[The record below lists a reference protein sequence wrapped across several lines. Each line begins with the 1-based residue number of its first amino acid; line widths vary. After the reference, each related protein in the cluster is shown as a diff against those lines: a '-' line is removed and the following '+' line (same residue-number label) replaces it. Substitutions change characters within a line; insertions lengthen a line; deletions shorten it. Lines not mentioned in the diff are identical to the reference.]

1 MFDIKEKVMNM
12 IEEWLNDLLTA
23 VFKFLAEVLFNHEAL
38 SGLFLEVYQIFAV
51 FGGVLLVA
59 VVLFRILN
67 AMFNEATS
75 TESNIAEIIVSA
87 LKASIMVFLLPVIL
101 YFVVKEILYPLMTY
115 MFVEIADSSSDI
127 ITNSLSSAM
136 VTDVFGTGTM
146 AATLL
151 LLFLIVIFVVFT
163 FKMCVYHVDLIIL
176 EIFSVFAAIT
186 IATENYD
193 FSEVWWREFLSQL
206 VSIVTQ
212 VLLMAAIV
220 QLLSNFNSWYDFML
234 IIGCG
239 VLIIRGPS
247 VLRSMWY
254 SSGGAKG
261 SISLG
266 KSATRISMMR
276 LLKS

>member
-38 SGLFLEVYQIFAV
+38 SGLFLDVYRIFAV
-51 FGGVLLVA
+51 FSGVLLVA
-59 VVLFRILN
+59 IVLFRILN
-67 AMFNEATS
+67 AMLNEATNN
-75 TESNIAEIIVSA
+75 ESNIAEIIVSA
-87 LKASIMVFLLPVIL
+87 LKASVMVFLLPIIL
-101 YFVVKEILYPLMTY
+101 YFVVKEILYPLMEY
-115 MFVEIADSSSDI
+115 MFVEIAGSSSDI
-127 ITNSLSSAM
+127 ITNSIESSM
-136 VTDVFGTGTM
+136 VVDVFGSGTM
-146 AATLL
+146 AITLL
-151 LLFLIVIFVVFT
+151 LLFLVVVFIVFT
-163 FKMCVYHVDLIIL
+163 FKICVYHVDLIIL

-193 FSEVWWREFLSQL
+193 FSEVWWREFLSQI

-220 QLLSNFNSWYDFML
+220 QLLANFNSWYDFML

-239 VLIIRGPS
+239 VLIIHGLS

-261 SISLG
+261 GISLG

-276 LLKS
+276 LLK

>member
-38 SGLFLEVYQIFAV
+38 SGLFLDVYRIFAV

-59 VVLFRILN
+59 IVLFRILN
-67 AMFNEATS
+67 AMLNEATNN
-75 TESNIAEIIVSA
+75 ESNIAEIIVSA

-101 YFVVKEILYPLMTY
+101 YFVVKEVLYPLMEY
-115 MFVEIADSSSDI
+115 MFVEIAGSSSDI
-127 ITNSLSSAM
+127 ITNSIESSM
-136 VTDVFGTGTM
+136 VVDVFGSDTM
-146 AATLL
+146 AITLL
-151 LLFLIVIFVVFT
+151 LLFLVVVFIVFT
-163 FKMCVYHVDLIIL
+163 FKICVYHVDLIIL

-193 FSEVWWREFLSQL
+193 FSEVWWREFLSQI

-220 QLLSNFNSWYDFML
+220 QLLANFNSWYDFML

-261 SISLG
+261 GISLG

-276 LLKS
+276 LLK

>member
-1 MFDIKEKVMNM
+1 MFDIKDKVMNM

-38 SGLFLEVYQIFAV
+38 SGLFLDVYRIFAV

-59 VVLFRILN
+59 IVLFRILN
-67 AMFNEATS
+67 AMLNEATNN
-75 TESNIAEIIVSA
+75 ESNIAEIIVSA
-87 LKASIMVFLLPVIL
+87 LKASVMVFLLPVIL
-101 YFVVKEILYPLMTY
+101 YFVVKEILYPLMEY
-115 MFVEIADSSSDI
+115 MFVEIAGSSSDI
-127 ITNSLSSAM
+127 ITNSIESSM
-136 VTDVFGTGTM
+136 VVDVFGSGTM
-146 AATLL
+146 AITLL
-151 LLFLIVIFVVFT
+151 LLFLVVVFIVFT
-163 FKMCVYHVDLIIL
+163 FKICVYHVDLIIL

-193 FSEVWWREFLSQL
+193 FSEVWWREFLSQI

-220 QLLSNFNSWYDFML
+220 QLLANFNSWYDFML

-261 SISLG
+261 GISLG

-276 LLKS
+276 LLK

>member
-1 MFDIKEKVMNM
+1 MFSVKDKVMEM
-12 IEEWLNDLLTA
+12 IDDWLNDMLTA

-38 SGLFLEVYQIFAV
+38 SGLFLDVYSVFAV

-59 VVLFRILN
+59 IVLFRILN
-67 AMFNEATS
+67 AMLNEATNH
-75 TESNIAEIIVSA
+75 EGNISEIIMCS
-87 LKASIMVFLLPVIL
+87 LKASAMVFLLPVIL
-101 YFVVKEILYPLMTY
+101 YFVVREILYPLMEY
-115 MFVEIADSSSDI
+115 MFVKIAGSSSDI
-127 ITNSLSSAM
+127 ITDSIASTM
-136 VTDVFGTGTM
+136 VVDIFGTGTM

-151 LLFLIVIFVVFT
+151 LLFLIVVFVIFT
-163 FKMCVYHVDLIIL
+163 FKICVYHVDLIIL
-176 EIFSVFAAIT
+176 EVFSVFAAIT

-193 FSEVWWREFLSQL
+193 FSEVWWREFLSQI

-212 VLLMAAIV
+212 VLLMAALV
-220 QLLSNFNSWYDFML
+220 QLLANFNSWYDFML

-261 SISLG
+261 GISLG
-266 KSATRISMMR
+266 KSATRVSMMR
-276 LLKS
+276 LLK

>member
-1 MFDIKEKVMNM
+1 MFDIKDKVMNM

-38 SGLFLEVYQIFAV
+38 SGLFLDVYRIFAV

-59 VVLFRILN
+59 IVLFRILN
-67 AMFNEATS
+67 AMLNEATNN
-75 TESNIAEIIVSA
+75 ESNIAEIIVSA
-87 LKASIMVFLLPVIL
+87 LKASVMVFLLPIIL
-101 YFVVKEILYPLMTY
+101 YFVVKEILYPLMEY
-115 MFVEIADSSSDI
+115 MFVEIAGSSSDI
-127 ITNSLSSAM
+127 ITNSIESSM
-136 VTDVFGTGTM
+136 VVDVFGSGTM
-146 AATLL
+146 AITLL
-151 LLFLIVIFVVFT
+151 LLFLVVVFIVFT
-163 FKMCVYHVDLIIL
+163 FKICVYHVDLIIL

-193 FSEVWWREFLSQL
+193 FSEVWWREFLSQI

-220 QLLSNFNSWYDFML
+220 QLLANFNSWYDFML

-261 SISLG
+261 GISLG

-276 LLKS
+276 LLK

>member
-1 MFDIKEKVMNM
+1 MFSVKDKVMEMFDD
-12 IEEWLNDLLTA
+12 WLNDMLTA

-38 SGLFLEVYQIFAV
+38 SGLFLDVYSVFAV

-59 VVLFRILN
+59 IVLFRILN
-67 AMFNEATS
+67 AMLNEATNH
-75 TESNIAEIIVSA
+75 EGNISEIILSSI
-87 LKASIMVFLLPVIL
+87 KASAMVFLLPVIL
-101 YFVVKEILYPLMTY
+101 YFVVKEILYPLMEY
-115 MFVEIADSSSDI
+115 MFVEIAGSSSDI
-127 ITNSLSSAM
+127 IADSIASTM
-136 VTDVFGTGTM
+136 IVDVFGTGTM

-151 LLFLIVIFVVFT
+151 LLFLIIVFVIFT
-163 FKMCVYHVDLIIL
+163 FKICVYHVDLIIL
-176 EIFSVFAAIT
+176 EVFSVFAAIT

-193 FSEVWWREFLSQL
+193 FSEIWWREFLSQI

-212 VLLMAAIV
+212 VLLMAALV
-220 QLLSNFNSWYDFML
+220 QLLANFNNWYDFML

-261 SISLG
+261 GISLG
-266 KSATRISMMR
+266 KSATRVSMMR
-276 LLKS
+276 LLK

>member
-1 MFDIKEKVMNM
+1 MFSVKDKVMEM
-12 IEEWLNDLLTA
+12 IDDWLNDMLTA

-38 SGLFLEVYQIFAV
+38 SGLFLDVYSVFAV

-59 VVLFRILN
+59 IVLFRILN
-67 AMFNEATS
+67 AMLNEATNH
-75 TESNIAEIIVSA
+75 EGNISEIIMSS
-87 LKASIMVFLLPVIL
+87 LKASAMVFLLPVIL
-101 YFVVKEILYPLMTY
+101 YFVVREILYPLMEY
-115 MFVEIADSSSDI
+115 MFVEIAGSSSDI
-127 ITNSLSSAM
+127 ITDSISSTM
-136 VTDVFGTGTM
+136 VVDIFGTGTM

-151 LLFLIVIFVVFT
+151 LLFLIVVFVIFT
-163 FKMCVYHVDLIIL
+163 FKICVYHVDLIIL
-176 EIFSVFAAIT
+176 EVFSVFAAIT

-193 FSEVWWREFLSQL
+193 FSEVWWREFLSQI

-212 VLLMAAIV
+212 VLLMAALV
-220 QLLSNFNSWYDFML
+220 QLLANFNSWYDFML

-261 SISLG
+261 GISLG
-266 KSATRISMMR
+266 KSATRVSMMR
-276 LLKS
+276 LLK

>member
-1 MFDIKEKVMNM
+1 MNFIQDKVMDMLN
-12 IEEWLNDLLTA
+12 EWLNDLLTA

-38 SGLFLEVYQIFAV
+38 SGLFLDVYRIFAV

-59 VVLFRILN
+59 IVLFRILN
-67 AMFNEATS
+67 AMLNEATNN
-75 TESNIAEIIVSA
+75 ESNIAEIIVSA
-87 LKASIMVFLLPVIL
+87 LKASVMVFLLPVIL
-101 YFVVKEILYPLMTY
+101 YFVVKEILYPLMEY
-115 MFVEIADSSSDI
+115 MFVEIAGSSSDI
-127 ITNSLSSAM
+127 ITNSIESSM
-136 VTDVFGTGTM
+136 VVDVFGSGTM
-146 AATLL
+146 AITLL
-151 LLFLIVIFVVFT
+151 LLFLVVVFIVFT
-163 FKMCVYHVDLIIL
+163 FKICVYHVDLIIL

-193 FSEVWWREFLSQL
+193 FSEVWWREFLSQI

-220 QLLSNFNSWYDFML
+220 QLLANFDSWYDFML

-261 SISLG
+261 GISLG

-276 LLKS
+276 LLK

>member
-12 IEEWLNDLLTA
+12 IDEWLNDLLTA

-38 SGLFLEVYQIFAV
+38 SGLFLDVYRIFAV

-59 VVLFRILN
+59 IVLFRILN
-67 AMFNEATS
+67 AMLNEATNN
-75 TESNIAEIIVSA
+75 ESNIAEIIVSA
-87 LKASIMVFLLPVIL
+87 LKASVMVFLLPVML
-101 YFVVKEILYPLMTY
+101 YFVVKEILYPLMEY
-115 MFVEIADSSSDI
+115 MFVEIAGSSSDI
-127 ITNSLSSAM
+127 ITNSIESSM
-136 VTDVFGTGTM
+136 VVDVFGTGTM
-146 AATLL
+146 AVTLL
-151 LLFLIVIFVVFT
+151 LLFLVVVFIVFT
-163 FKMCVYHVDLIIL
+163 FKICVYHVDLIIL

-193 FSEVWWREFLSQL
+193 FSEVWWREFLSQI

-220 QLLSNFNSWYDFML
+220 QLLANFNSWYDFML

-261 SISLG
+261 GISLG

-276 LLKS
+276 LLK

>member
-1 MFDIKEKVMNM
+1 MDFIQDKVIDMLND
-12 IEEWLNDLLTA
+12 WLNDMLTA

-38 SGLFLEVYQIFAV
+38 SGLFLDVYSVFAV

-59 VVLFRILN
+59 IVLFRILN
-67 AMFNEATS
+67 AMLNEATNH
-75 TESNIAEIIVSA
+75 EGNISEIIMGSI
-87 LKASIMVFLLPVIL
+87 KASAMVFILPIIL
-101 YFVVKEILYPLMTY
+101 YFVVKEILYPLMEY
-115 MFVEIADSSSDI
+115 MFVEIAGSSSDI
-127 ITNSLSSAM
+127 ITDSIASTM
-136 VTDVFGTGTM
+136 IVDVFGTGTM

-151 LLFLIVIFVVFT
+151 LLFLIVVFIIFT
-163 FKMCVYHVDLIIL
+163 FKICVYHVDLIIL
-176 EIFSVFAAIT
+176 EVFSVFAAIT

-193 FSEVWWREFLSQL
+193 FSEVWWREFLSQI

-212 VLLMAAIV
+212 VLLMAALV
-220 QLLSNFNSWYDFML
+220 QLLANFNSWYDFML

-261 SISLG
+261 GISLG

-276 LLKS
+276 LLK

>member
-38 SGLFLEVYQIFAV
+38 SGLFLDVYRIFAV

-59 VVLFRILN
+59 IVLFRILN
-67 AMFNEATS
+67 AMLNEATNN
-75 TESNIAEIIVSA
+75 ESNIAEIIVSA
-87 LKASIMVFLLPVIL
+87 LKASVMVFLLPIIL
-101 YFVVKEILYPLMTY
+101 YFVVKEILYPLMEY
-115 MFVEIADSSSDI
+115 MFVEIAGSSSDI
-127 ITNSLSSAM
+127 ITNSIESSM
-136 VTDVFGTGTM
+136 VVDVFGSGTM
-146 AATLL
+146 AITLL
-151 LLFLIVIFVVFT
+151 LLFLVVVFIVFT
-163 FKMCVYHVDLIIL
+163 FKICVYHVDLLIL

-193 FSEVWWREFLSQL
+193 FSEVWWREFLSQI

-212 VLLMAAIV
+212 VLLMATIV
-220 QLLSNFNSWYDFML
+220 QLLANFNSWYDFML
-234 IIGCG
+234 IIGCS

-247 VLRSMWY
+247 VPRSMWY

-261 SISLG
+261 GISLG

-276 LLKS
+276 LLK

>member
-1 MFDIKEKVMNM
+1 MNFIQDKVMDMLN
-12 IEEWLNDLLTA
+12 EWLNDLLTA

-38 SGLFLEVYQIFAV
+38 SGLFLDVYRIFAV

-59 VVLFRILN
+59 IVLFRILN
-67 AMFNEATS
+67 AMLNEATNN
-75 TESNIAEIIVSA
+75 ESNIAEIIVSA

-101 YFVVKEILYPLMTY
+101 YFVVKEILYPLMEY
-115 MFVEIADSSSDI
+115 MFVEIAGSSSDI
-127 ITNSLSSAM
+127 ITNSIESSM
-136 VTDVFGTGTM
+136 VIDVFGSGTM
-146 AATLL
+146 AITLL
-151 LLFLIVIFVVFT
+151 LLFLVVVFIVFT
-163 FKMCVYHVDLIIL
+163 FKICVYHVDLIIF

-193 FSEVWWREFLSQL
+193 FSEVWWREFLSQI

-220 QLLSNFNSWYDFML
+220 QLLANFNSWYDFML

-261 SISLG
+261 GISLG

-276 LLKS
+276 LLK

>member
-38 SGLFLEVYQIFAV
+38 SGLFLDVYRIFAV

-59 VVLFRILN
+59 IVLFRILN
-67 AMFNEATS
+67 AMLNEATNN
-75 TESNIAEIIVSA
+75 ESNIAEIIVSA
-87 LKASIMVFLLPVIL
+87 LKASVMVFLLPVIL
-101 YFVVKEILYPLMTY
+101 YFVVKEILYPLMEY
-115 MFVEIADSSSDI
+115 MFVEIAGSSSDI
-127 ITNSLSSAM
+127 ITNSIESSM
-136 VTDVFGTGTM
+136 VVDVFGSGTM
-146 AATLL
+146 AITLL
-151 LLFLIVIFVVFT
+151 LLFLVVVFIVFT
-163 FKMCVYHVDLIIL
+163 FKICVYHVDLIIL

-193 FSEVWWREFLSQL
+193 FSEVWWREFLSQI

-220 QLLSNFNSWYDFML
+220 QLLANFNSWYDFML

-261 SISLG
+261 GISIG

-276 LLKS
+276 LLK

>member
-1 MFDIKEKVMNM
+1 MFDIKEKVMTM

-38 SGLFLEVYQIFAV
+38 SGLFLDVYRIFAV
-51 FGGVLLVA
+51 FGGVLLVSI
-59 VVLFRILN
+59 VLFRILN
-67 AMFNEATS
+67 AMLNEATNN
-75 TESNIAEIIVSA
+75 ESNIAEIIVSA
-87 LKASIMVFLLPVIL
+87 LKASVMVFLLPVIL
-101 YFVVKEILYPLMTY
+101 YFVVKEILYPLMEY
-115 MFVEIADSSSDI
+115 MFVEIAGSSSDI
-127 ITNSLSSAM
+127 ITNSIESSM
-136 VTDVFGTGTM
+136 VVDVFGTGTM
-146 AATLL
+146 AVTLL
-151 LLFLIVIFVVFT
+151 LLFLVVVFIVFT
-163 FKMCVYHVDLIIL
+163 FKICVYHVDLIIL

-193 FSEVWWREFLSQL
+193 FSEVWWREFLSQI

-220 QLLSNFNSWYDFML
+220 QLLANFNSWYDFML

-261 SISLG
+261 GISLG

-276 LLKS
+276 LLK

>member
-38 SGLFLEVYQIFAV
+38 SGLFLDVYRIFAV

-59 VVLFRILN
+59 IVLFRILN
-67 AMFNEATS
+67 AMLNEATNN
-75 TESNIAEIIVSA
+75 ESNIAEIIVSA
-87 LKASIMVFLLPVIL
+87 LKASVMVFLLPIIL
-101 YFVVKEILYPLMTY
+101 YFVVKEILYPLMEY
-115 MFVEIADSSSDI
+115 MFVEIAGSSSDI
-127 ITNSLSSAM
+127 ITNSIESSM
-136 VTDVFGTGTM
+136 VVDVFGSGTM
-146 AATLL
+146 AITLL
-151 LLFLIVIFVVFT
+151 LLFLVVVFIVFT
-163 FKMCVYHVDLIIL
+163 FKICVYHVDLIIL
-176 EIFSVFAAIT
+176 EVFSVFAAIT
-186 IATENYD
+186 IATEKYD
-193 FSEVWWREFLSQL
+193 FSEVWWREFLSQI

-220 QLLSNFNSWYDFML
+220 QLLANFNSWYDFML

-261 SISLG
+261 GMSLG

-276 LLKS
+276 LLK

>member
-38 SGLFLEVYQIFAV
+38 SGLFLDVYRIFAV
-51 FGGVLLVA
+51 FGGVLLVTI
-59 VVLFRILN
+59 VLFRILN
-67 AMFNEATS
+67 AMLNEATNN
-75 TESNIAEIIVSA
+75 ESNIAEIIVSA
-87 LKASIMVFLLPVIL
+87 LKASVMVFLLPIIL
-101 YFVVKEILYPLMTY
+101 YFVVKEILYPLMEY
-115 MFVEIADSSSDI
+115 MFVEIAGSSSDI
-127 ITNSLSSAM
+127 ITNSIESSM
-136 VTDVFGTGTM
+136 VVDVFGSGTM
-146 AATLL
+146 AITLL
-151 LLFLIVIFVVFT
+151 LLFLVVVFIVFT
-163 FKMCVYHVDLIIL
+163 FKICVYHVDLIIL

-193 FSEVWWREFLSQL
+193 FSEVWWREFLSQI

-220 QLLSNFNSWYDFML
+220 QLLANFNSWYDFML

-261 SISLG
+261 GISLG

-276 LLKS
+276 LLK

>member
-1 MFDIKEKVMNM
+1 LFDIKEKVMNM
-12 IEEWLNDLLTA
+12 IDEWLNDLLTA

-38 SGLFLEVYQIFAV
+38 SGLFLDVYRIFAV

-59 VVLFRILN
+59 IVLFRILN
-67 AMFNEATS
+67 AMLNEATNN
-75 TESNIAEIIVSA
+75 ESNIAEIIVSA
-87 LKASIMVFLLPVIL
+87 LKASVMVFLLPVIL
-101 YFVVKEILYPLMTY
+101 YFVVKEILYPLMEY
-115 MFVEIADSSSDI
+115 MFVEIAGNSSDI
-127 ITNSLSSAM
+127 ITNSIESSM
-136 VTDVFGTGTM
+136 VVDVFGSGTM
-146 AATLL
+146 AITLL
-151 LLFLIVIFVVFT
+151 LLFLVVVFIVFT
-163 FKMCVYHVDLIIL
+163 FKICVYHVDLIIL

-186 IATENYD
+186 IATEKYD
-193 FSEVWWREFLSQL
+193 FSEVWWREFLSQI

-220 QLLSNFNSWYDFML
+220 QLLANFNSWYDFML

-261 SISLG
+261 GISLG

-276 LLKS
+276 LLK

>member
-1 MFDIKEKVMNM
+1 MNFIQDKVMDMLN
-12 IEEWLNDLLTA
+12 EWLNDLLTA

-38 SGLFLEVYQIFAV
+38 SGLFLDVYRIFAV

-59 VVLFRILN
+59 IVLFRILN
-67 AMFNEATS
+67 AMLNEATNN
-75 TESNIAEIIVSA
+75 ESNIAEIIVSA

-101 YFVVKEILYPLMTY
+101 YFVVKEILYPLMEY
-115 MFVEIADSSSDI
+115 MFVEIAGSSSDI
-127 ITNSLSSAM
+127 ITNSIESSM
-136 VTDVFGTGTM
+136 VIDVFGSGTM
-146 AATLL
+146 AITLL
-151 LLFLIVIFVVFT
+151 LLFLVVVFIVFT
-163 FKMCVYHVDLIIL
+163 FKICVYHVDLIIL

-193 FSEVWWREFLSQL
+193 FSEVWWREFLSQI

-220 QLLSNFNSWYDFML
+220 QLLANFNSWYDFML

-261 SISLG
+261 GISLG

-276 LLKS
+276 LLK

>member
-12 IEEWLNDLLTA
+12 IDEWLNDLLIA

-38 SGLFLEVYQIFAV
+38 SGLFLDVYRIFAV

-59 VVLFRILN
+59 IVLFRILN
-67 AMFNEATS
+67 AMLNEATNN
-75 TESNIAEIIVSA
+75 ESNIAEIIVSA

-101 YFVVKEILYPLMTY
+101 YFVVKEILYPLMEY
-115 MFVEIADSSSDI
+115 MFVEIAGSSSDI
-127 ITNSLSSAM
+127 ITNSIESSM
-136 VTDVFGTGTM
+136 VVDVFGSGTM
-146 AATLL
+146 AITLL
-151 LLFLIVIFVVFT
+151 LLFLVVVFIVFT
-163 FKMCVYHVDLIIL
+163 FKICVYHVDLIIL

-193 FSEVWWREFLSQL
+193 FSEVWWRDFLSQI

-220 QLLSNFNSWYDFML
+220 QLLANFNSWYDFML

-261 SISLG
+261 GISLG

-276 LLKS
+276 LLK

>member
-1 MFDIKEKVMNM
+1 MFSVKDKVMEM
-12 IEEWLNDLLTA
+12 IDDWLNDMLTA

-38 SGLFLEVYQIFAV
+38 SGLFLDVYSVFAV

-59 VVLFRILN
+59 IVLFRILN
-67 AMFNEATS
+67 AMLNEATNH
-75 TESNIAEIIVSA
+75 EGNISEIIMSSI
-87 LKASIMVFLLPVIL
+87 KASAMVFLLPVIL
-101 YFVVKEILYPLMTY
+101 YFVVKEILYPLMEY
-115 MFVEIADSSSDI
+115 MFVEIAGSSSDI
-127 ITNSLSSAM
+127 ITDSIASTM
-136 VTDVFGTGTM
+136 VVDIFGTGTM

-151 LLFLIVIFVVFT
+151 LLFLIVVFVIFT
-163 FKMCVYHVDLIIL
+163 FKICVYHVDLIIL
-176 EIFSVFAAIT
+176 EVFSVFAAIT

-193 FSEVWWREFLSQL
+193 FSEVWWREFLSQI

-212 VLLMAAIV
+212 VLLMAALV
-220 QLLSNFNSWYDFML
+220 QLLANFNSWYDFML

-261 SISLG
+261 GISLG
-266 KSATRISMMR
+266 KSATRVSMMR
-276 LLKS
+276 LLK

>member
-1 MFDIKEKVMNM
+1 M

-38 SGLFLEVYQIFAV
+38 SGLFLDVYRIFAV
-51 FGGVLLVA
+51 FGGVLLVTI
-59 VVLFRILN
+59 VLFRILN
-67 AMFNEATS
+67 AMLNEATNN
-75 TESNIAEIIVSA
+75 ESNIAEIIVSA
-87 LKASIMVFLLPVIL
+87 LKASVMVFLLPIIL
-101 YFVVKEILYPLMTY
+101 YFVVKEILYPLMEY
-115 MFVEIADSSSDI
+115 MFVEIAGSSSDI
-127 ITNSLSSAM
+127 ITNSIESSM
-136 VTDVFGTGTM
+136 VVDVFGSGTM
-146 AATLL
+146 AITLL
-151 LLFLIVIFVVFT
+151 LLFLVVVFIVFT
-163 FKMCVYHVDLIIL
+163 FKICVYHVDLIIL

-193 FSEVWWREFLSQL
+193 FSEVWWREFLSQI

-220 QLLSNFNSWYDFML
+220 QLLANFNSWYDFML

-261 SISLG
+261 GISLG

-276 LLKS
+276 LLK

>member
-1 MFDIKEKVMNM
+1 MFSVKDKVMEM
-12 IEEWLNDLLTA
+12 IDDWLNDMLTA

-38 SGLFLEVYQIFAV
+38 SGLFLDVYSVFAV

-59 VVLFRILN
+59 IVLFRILN
-67 AMFNEATS
+67 AMLNEATNH
-75 TESNIAEIIVSA
+75 EGNISEIIMSS
-87 LKASIMVFLLPVIL
+87 LKASAMVFLLPVIL
-101 YFVVKEILYPLMTY
+101 YFVVKEILYPLMEY
-115 MFVEIADSSSDI
+115 MFVEIAGSSSDI
-127 ITNSLSSAM
+127 ITDSIASTM
-136 VTDVFGTGTM
+136 VVDIFGTGTM

-151 LLFLIVIFVVFT
+151 LLFLIVVFVIFT
-163 FKMCVYHVDLIIL
+163 FKICVYHVDLIIL
-176 EIFSVFAAIT
+176 EVFSVFAAIT

-193 FSEVWWREFLSQL
+193 FSEVWWREFLSQI

-212 VLLMAAIV
+212 VLLMAALV
-220 QLLSNFNSWYDFML
+220 QLLANFNSWYDFML

-261 SISLG
+261 GISLG
-266 KSATRISMMR
+266 KSATRVSMMR
-276 LLKS
+276 LLK

>member
-1 MFDIKEKVMNM
+1 LFSVKDKVMEM
-12 IEEWLNDLLTA
+12 IDDWLNDMLTA

-38 SGLFLEVYQIFAV
+38 SGLFLDVYSVFAV

-59 VVLFRILN
+59 IVLFRILN
-67 AMFNEATS
+67 AMLNEATNH
-75 TESNIAEIIVSA
+75 EGNISEIIMSS
-87 LKASIMVFLLPVIL
+87 LKASAMVFLLPVIL
-101 YFVVKEILYPLMTY
+101 YFVVREILYPLMEY
-115 MFVEIADSSSDI
+115 MFVEIAGSSSDI
-127 ITNSLSSAM
+127 ITDSIASTM
-136 VTDVFGTGTM
+136 VVDIFGTGTM

-151 LLFLIVIFVVFT
+151 LLFLIVVFVIFT
-163 FKMCVYHVDLIIL
+163 FKICVYHVDLIIL
-176 EIFSVFAAIT
+176 EVFSVFAAIT

-193 FSEVWWREFLSQL
+193 FSEVWWREFLSQI

-212 VLLMAAIV
+212 VLLMAALV
-220 QLLSNFNSWYDFML
+220 QLLANFNSWYDFML

-261 SISLG
+261 GISLG
-266 KSATRISMMR
+266 KSATRVSMMR
-276 LLKS
+276 LLK

>member
-1 MFDIKEKVMNM
+1 MFDIKEKVMTM

-38 SGLFLEVYQIFAV
+38 SGLFLDVYRIFAV

-59 VVLFRILN
+59 IVLFRILN
-67 AMFNEATS
+67 AMLNEATNN
-75 TESNIAEIIVSA
+75 ESNISEIIVSA
-87 LKASIMVFLLPVIL
+87 LKASVMVFLLPVIL
-101 YFVVKEILYPLMTY
+101 YFVVKEILYPLMEY
-115 MFVEIADSSSDI
+115 MFVEIAGSSSDI
-127 ITNSLSSAM
+127 ITNSIESSM
-136 VTDVFGTGTM
+136 VVDVFGTGTM
-146 AATLL
+146 AVTLL
-151 LLFLIVIFVVFT
+151 LLFLVVVFIVFT
-163 FKMCVYHVDLIIL
+163 FKICVYHVDLIIL

-193 FSEVWWREFLSQL
+193 FSEVWWREFLSQI

-220 QLLSNFNSWYDFML
+220 QLLANFNSWYDFML

-261 SISLG
+261 GISLG

-276 LLKS
+276 LLK

>member
-1 MFDIKEKVMNM
+1 MFDIKDKVMNM

-38 SGLFLEVYQIFAV
+38 SGLFLDVYRIFAV

-59 VVLFRILN
+59 IVLFRILN
-67 AMFNEATS
+67 AMLNEATNN
-75 TESNIAEIIVSA
+75 ESNIAEIIVSA
-87 LKASIMVFLLPVIL
+87 LKASVMVFLLPVIL
-101 YFVVKEILYPLMTY
+101 YFVVKEILYPLMEY
-115 MFVEIADSSSDI
+115 MFVEIAGSSSDI
-127 ITNSLSSAM
+127 ITNSIESSM
-136 VTDVFGTGTM
+136 VVDVFGSGTM
-146 AATLL
+146 AITLL
-151 LLFLIVIFVVFT
+151 LLFLVVVFIVFT
-163 FKMCVYHVDLIIL
+163 FKICVYHVDLIIL
-176 EIFSVFAAIT
+176 EIFSVFAAVT

-193 FSEVWWREFLSQL
+193 FSEVWWREFLSQI

-220 QLLSNFNSWYDFML
+220 QLLANFNSWYDFML

-261 SISLG
+261 GISLG

-276 LLKS
+276 LLK

>member
-12 IEEWLNDLLTA
+12 IDEWLNDLLTA

-38 SGLFLEVYQIFAV
+38 SGLFLDVYRIFAV

-59 VVLFRILN
+59 IVLFRILN
-67 AMFNEATS
+67 AMLNEATNN
-75 TESNIAEIIVSA
+75 ESNIAEIIVSA
-87 LKASIMVFLLPVIL
+87 LKASVMVFLLPVIL
-101 YFVVKEILYPLMTY
+101 YFVVKEILYPLMEY
-115 MFVEIADSSSDI
+115 MFVEIAGSSSDI
-127 ITNSLSSAM
+127 ITNSIESSM
-136 VTDVFGTGTM
+136 VVDVFGSGTM
-146 AATLL
+146 AITLL
-151 LLFLIVIFVVFT
+151 LLFLVVVFIVFT
-163 FKMCVYHVDLIIL
+163 FKICVYHVDLIIL

-186 IATENYD
+186 IATEKYD
-193 FSEVWWREFLSQL
+193 FSEVWWREFLSQI

-220 QLLSNFNSWYDFML
+220 QLLANFNSWYDFML

-261 SISLG
+261 GISLG

-276 LLKS
+276 LLK

>member
-38 SGLFLEVYQIFAV
+38 SGLFLDVYRIFAV

-59 VVLFRILN
+59 IVLFRILN
-67 AMFNEATS
+67 AMLNEATNN
-75 TESNIAEIIVSA
+75 ESNIAEIIVSA
-87 LKASIMVFLLPVIL
+87 LKASVMVFLLPIIL
-101 YFVVKEILYPLMTY
+101 YFVVKEILYPLMEY
-115 MFVEIADSSSDI
+115 MFVEIAGSSSDI
-127 ITNSLSSAM
+127 ITNSIESSM
-136 VTDVFGTGTM
+136 VVDVFGSGTM
-146 AATLL
+146 AITLL
-151 LLFLIVIFVVFT
+151 LLFLVVVFIVFT
-163 FKMCVYHVDLIIL
+163 FKICVYHVDLIIL

-193 FSEVWWREFLSQL
+193 FSEVWWREFLSQI

-220 QLLSNFNSWYDFML
+220 QLLANFNSWYDFML

-261 SISLG
+261 GISLG

-276 LLKS
+276 LLK

>member
-1 MFDIKEKVMNM
+1 MFDIKEKVLNM
-12 IEEWLNDLLTA
+12 IDEWLNDLLTA

-38 SGLFLEVYQIFAV
+38 SGLFLDVYRIFAV

-59 VVLFRILN
+59 IVLFRILN
-67 AMFNEATS
+67 AMLNEATNN
-75 TESNIAEIIVSA
+75 ESNIAEIIVSA
-87 LKASIMVFLLPVIL
+87 LKASVMVFLLPVIL
-101 YFVVKEILYPLMTY
+101 YFVVKEILYPLMEY
-115 MFVEIADSSSDI
+115 MFVEIAGSSSDI
-127 ITNSLSSAM
+127 ITNSIESSM
-136 VTDVFGTGTM
+136 VVDVFGSGTM
-146 AATLL
+146 AITLL
-151 LLFLIVIFVVFT
+151 LLFLVVVFIVFT
-163 FKMCVYHVDLIIL
+163 FKICVYHVDLIIL

-193 FSEVWWREFLSQL
+193 FSEVWWREFLSQI

-220 QLLSNFNSWYDFML
+220 QLLANFNSWYDFML

-261 SISLG
+261 GISLG

-276 LLKS
+276 LLK

>member
-1 MFDIKEKVMNM
+1 MFSVKDKVMEM
-12 IEEWLNDLLTA
+12 IDDWLNDMLTA

-38 SGLFLEVYQIFAV
+38 SGLFLDVYSVFAV

-59 VVLFRILN
+59 IVLFRILN
-67 AMFNEATS
+67 AMLNEATNH
-75 TESNIAEIIVSA
+75 EGNISEIIMSSI
-87 LKASIMVFLLPVIL
+87 KASAMVFLLPVIL
-101 YFVVKEILYPLMTY
+101 YFVVKEILYPLMEY
-115 MFVEIADSSSDI
+115 MFVEIAGSSSDI
-127 ITNSLSSAM
+127 ITDSIDSTM
-136 VTDVFGTGTM
+136 VVDIFGTGTM

-151 LLFLIVIFVVFT
+151 LLFLIVVFVIFT
-163 FKMCVYHVDLIIL
+163 FKICVYHVDLIIL
-176 EIFSVFAAIT
+176 EVFSVFAAIT

-193 FSEVWWREFLSQL
+193 FSEVWWREFLSQI

-212 VLLMAAIV
+212 VLLMAALV
-220 QLLSNFNSWYDFML
+220 QLLANFNSWYDFML

-261 SISLG
+261 GISLG
-266 KSATRISMMR
+266 KSATRVSMMR
-276 LLKS
+276 LLK

>member
-1 MFDIKEKVMNM
+1 MGFIQDKVMDMLND
-12 IEEWLNDLLTA
+12 WLNDVLTA

-38 SGLFLEVYQIFAV
+38 SGLFLDVYSVFAV

-59 VVLFRILN
+59 IVLFRILN
-67 AMFNEATS
+67 AMLNEATNH
-75 TESNIAEIIVSA
+75 EGNISEIIMSS
-87 LKASIMVFLLPVIL
+87 LKASAMVFLLPVIL
-101 YFVVKEILYPLMTY
+101 YFVVREILYPLMEY
-115 MFVEIADSSSDI
+115 MFVEIAGSSSDI
-127 ITNSLSSAM
+127 ITDSISSTM
-136 VTDVFGTGTM
+136 VVDIFGTGTM

-151 LLFLIVIFVVFT
+151 LLFLIVVFVIFT
-163 FKMCVYHVDLIIL
+163 FKICVYHVDLIIL
-176 EIFSVFAAIT
+176 EVFSVFAAIT

-193 FSEVWWREFLSQL
+193 FSEVWWREFLSQI

-212 VLLMAAIV
+212 VLLMAALV
-220 QLLSNFNSWYDFML
+220 QLLANFKSWYDFML

-254 SSGGAKG
+254 SSGGSKG
-261 SISLG
+261 GISLG

-276 LLKS
+276 LLK

>member
-38 SGLFLEVYQIFAV
+38 SGLFLDVYRIFAV

-59 VVLFRILN
+59 IVLFRILN
-67 AMFNEATS
+67 AMLNEATNN
-75 TESNIAEIIVSA
+75 ESNIAEIIVSA
-87 LKASIMVFLLPVIL
+87 LKASVMVFLLPVIL
-101 YFVVKEILYPLMTY
+101 YFVVKEILYPLMEY
-115 MFVEIADSSSDI
+115 MFTEIAGSSSDI
-127 ITNSLSSAM
+127 ITNSIESSM
-136 VTDVFGTGTM
+136 VVDVFGSGTM
-146 AATLL
+146 AITLL
-151 LLFLIVIFVVFT
+151 LLFLVVVFIVFT
-163 FKMCVYHVDLIIL
+163 FKICVYHVDLIIL

-193 FSEVWWREFLSQL
+193 FSEVWWREFLSQI

-220 QLLSNFNSWYDFML
+220 QLLANFNSWYDFML

-261 SISLG
+261 GISLG

-276 LLKS
+276 LLK

>member
-38 SGLFLEVYQIFAV
+38 SGLFLDVYRIFAV

-59 VVLFRILN
+59 IVLFRILN
-67 AMFNEATS
+67 AMLNEATNN
-75 TESNIAEIIVSA
+75 ESNIAEIIVSA
-87 LKASIMVFLLPVIL
+87 LKASVMVFLLPVIL
-101 YFVVKEILYPLMTY
+101 YFVVKEILYPLMEY
-115 MFVEIADSSSDI
+115 MFVEIAGSSSDI
-127 ITNSLSSAM
+127 ITNSIESSM
-136 VTDVFGTGTM
+136 VVDVFGSGTM
-146 AATLL
+146 AITLL
-151 LLFLIVIFVVFT
+151 LLFLVVVFIVFT
-163 FKMCVYHVDLIIL
+163 FKICVYHVDLIIL

-193 FSEVWWREFLSQL
+193 FSEVWWREFLSQI

-220 QLLSNFNSWYDFML
+220 QLLANFNSWYDFML

-261 SISLG
+261 GISLG

-276 LLKS
+276 LLK